1 MKTAHEDME
10 KMTQKHFEEL
20 QSMQLK
26 MQENADRSYIKFKEA
41 ATELVNKS
49 SKDDALKKQVNIL

>member
-1 MKTAHEDME
+1 ME